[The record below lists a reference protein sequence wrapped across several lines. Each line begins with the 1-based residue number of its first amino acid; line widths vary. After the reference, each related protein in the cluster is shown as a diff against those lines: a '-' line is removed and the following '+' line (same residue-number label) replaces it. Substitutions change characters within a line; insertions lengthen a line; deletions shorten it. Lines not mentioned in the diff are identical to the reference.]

1 MRKGLFI
8 FAVLLPVVLIA
19 GGVYLVGLRPGSE
32 PHVSDTSKSE
42 QAGPPSAA
50 KNSQRKSGVPDIK
63 DATAKM
69 APVLDVARIDPKG
82 ASVFAGRAEP
92 YAIVTV
98 LANDKAVGK
107 VKADEFGEWALLV
120 EKPLAADEK
129 QITLKAERQETVSLT
144 QPQAPKAS
152 VPETLAKRDDA
163 TTAWVSRKAPTQAP
177 ASDVKPGEANAAVSE
192 DRSAKAVT
200 SRLME
205 DIKELVVTAQKQVA
219 SQAPRAKSTA
229 PRAKSTASSTE
240 STAPRTESAAS
251 STESAAARTEDQI
264 ETALPGRNGAVKL
277 SRSAKVFQSA
287 GEAKRRGGVSLLSG
301 EKDAPNLVPFPIKFV
316 FREAKFTP
324 QGGEAAKLLLTYV
337 KLKKFKTITL
347 SGHADE
353 RGGEHYNI
361 DLSRQ
366 RLETVSRYLA
376 EGGFR
381 GQVVLAPKGE
391 SEPFQ
396 GVDRRKYPL
405 EELYQLDRR
414 VELDLRE

>member
-1 MRKGLFI
+1 M
-8 FAVLLPVVLIA
+8 
-19 GGVYLVGLRPGSE
+19 
-32 PHVSDTSKSE
+32 
-42 QAGPPSAA
+42 QPP
-50 KNSQRKSGVPDIK
+50 I
-63 DATAKM
+63 
-69 APVLDVARIDPKG
+69 
-82 ASVFAGRAEP
+82 E
-92 YAIVTV
+92 
-98 LANDKAVGK
+98 
-107 VKADEFGEWALLV
+107 
-120 EKPLAADEK
+120 
-129 QITLKAERQETVSLT
+129 
-144 QPQAPKAS
+144 
-152 VPETLAKRDDA
+152 
-163 TTAWVSRKAPTQAP
+163 APTQAP
-177 ASDVKPGEANAAVSE
+177 ASDAKASEAKAVGE

-205 DIKELVVTAQKQVA
+205 DIKELVVTAQKQAA

-229 PRAKSTASSTE
+229 PRTESTASSTE
-240 STAPRTESAAS
+240 SAAPR
-251 STESAAARTEDQI
+251 TESAAARTEDQI
-264 ETALPGRNGAVKL
+264 ETALPGRNGAAKL

-301 EKDAPNLVPFPIKFV
+301 KKDAPNLVPFPIKFV

>member
-1 MRKGLFI
+1 MRKSLFI
-8 FAVLLPVVLIA
+8 FAILLPVVLIA

-32 PHVSDTSKSE
+32 PHVSNTSKSE

-50 KNSQRKSGVPDIK
+50 KNSQRKSGVPDKK

-129 QITLKAERQETVSLT
+129 QITLKAERQETASLT
-144 QPQAPKAS
+144 QRQAPKAS
-152 VPETLAKRDDA
+152 VPEPLAKRDDA

-177 ASDVKPGEANAAVSE
+177 ASDAKASEAKAVGE

-205 DIKELVVTAQKQVA
+205 DIKELVVTAQKQAA

-229 PRAKSTASSTE
+229 PRTESTASSTE
-240 STAPRTESAAS
+240 SAAPR
-251 STESAAARTEDQI
+251 TESAAARTEDQI
-264 ETALPGRNGAVKL
+264 ETALPGRNGAAKL

-301 EKDAPNLVPFPIKFV
+301 KKDAPNLVPFPIKFV